1 MLSTHTGCR
10 LHIRFCAIIS
20 CIFYVFDVIVSLV
33 VSRNTTLV
41 PSLGLRIG
49 PAWQAG
55 LSTGMQRERVP
66 PRIIK
71 KKEKEPAS
79 CIIIMEILH
88 VIVMFPIVTFCANIY
103 TELVYY
109 WQIEVIL

>member
-1 MLSTHTGCR
+1 MAQGLSTPDPSHSLTHLSIRRGCATTT
-10 LHIRFCAIIS
+10 HCTHHQIS
-20 CIFYVFDVIVSLV
+20 LMA
-33 VSRNTTLV
+33 SRNTTIV
-41 PSLGLRIG
+41 PLRGLHIG
-49 PAWQAG
+49 PACEAG

-66 PRIIK
+66 PQIRK
-71 KKEKEPAS
+71 KKEKEVGS

-109 WQIEVIL
+109 W